1 MKSLSLKNGFSRLLF
16 WSVISAAFIGPGTV
30 TTCSLAGASYG
41 TSLLWALTFSTI
53 ATLVLQEAAARIT
66 LASSLSL
73 GEILVQRHG
82 QRGRWLNRTLAGA
95 VILGCAAYEAGN
107 LLGAVAGMK
116 LIFDIPVWILS
127 LGLGVLTF
135 SLLKI
140 RQLSVLTRLLGLLVF
155 ILGFA
160 FIVVGLGAVTH
171 PLETLYN
178 SLLPQIPVG
187 SALLIT
193 GLVGTTIVPYNL
205 FLGSGI
211 GQGQTVS
218 EMRQGLIPTILIGG
232 LISMAIVMAGTLIV
246 GEFSFQNAAQVLG
259 QQLGRWGEFLYAV
272 GLFGAGFTSLVTAP
286 LAASLTAKTLLSTT
300 DRQTTYV
307 WQGVLFIGIAFGIA
321 QFKPIPVILAAQVA
335 NGLLLPFITWQ
346 LFRCLNDRKLMPE
359 AYVNTRFQN
368 SIFVLIFLVTLFLSG
383 NSLYAALR

>member
-1 MKSLSLKNGFSRLLF
+1 MLF

-41 TSLLWALTFSTI
+41 TSLLWALTFSTL

-73 GEILVQRHG
+73 GEIMVRRHG
-82 QRGRWLNRTLAGA
+82 HRGRWLNRTLAGA

-116 LIFDIPVWILS
+116 LVLNIPVWILS
-127 LGLGVLTF
+127 IGLGILAF
-135 SLLKI
+135 LLLKI

-155 ILGFA
+155 LLGLA
-160 FIVVGLGAVTH
+160 FILVGFSALIH
-171 PLETLYN
+171 PAEALTN
-178 SLLPQIPVG
+178 SLLPQIPAG

-193 GLVGTTIVPYNL
+193 GLIGTTIVPYNL

-211 GQGQTVS
+211 GQGQTIS
-218 EMRQGLIPTILIGG
+218 EMRQGLIPAILIGG

-246 GEFSFQNAAQVLG
+246 GEFSFQNAALVLG
-259 QQLGRWGEFLYAV
+259 RRLGPWGESLYAV

-286 LAASLTAKTLLSTT
+286 LAASLTAKTLLATT
-300 DRQTTYV
+300 DQQTAYV
-307 WQGVLFIGIAFGIA
+307 WQGVLLVGIAFGIA
-321 QFKPIPVILAAQVA
+321 QFKPIPVILAAQIA

-346 LFRCLNDRKLMPE
+346 LFRCLNDRKLIPE
-359 AYVNTRFQN
+359 AFLNNRVQN
-368 SIFVLIFLVTLFLSG
+368 SLFILIFLVTLFLGG
-383 NSLYAALR
+383 NSIFAALR

>member
-1 MKSLSLKNGFSRLLF
+1 MKALALRNGFSRMLF

-30 TTCSLAGASYG
+30 TTCSLAGASYS
-41 TSLLWALTFSTI
+41 TSLLWALTFSTL

-73 GEILVQRHG
+73 GEIMVRRHG
-82 QRGRWLNRTLAGA
+82 HRGRWLNRTLAGA

-116 LIFDIPVWILS
+116 LIVDFPVWILS
-127 LGLGVLTF
+127 IGLGIVAFL
-135 SLLKI
+135 LLKI
-140 RQLSVLTRLLGLLVF
+140 RQLSVLTRLLGVLVF

-160 FIVVGLGAVTH
+160 FIVVSFGALAH
-171 PLETLYN
+171 PLEALTN
-178 SLLPQIPVG
+178 SLVPQIPAG

-218 EMRQGLIPTILIGG
+218 EMRQGLIPAILIGG
-232 LISMAIVMAGTLIV
+232 LISMAIMMAGTLIV
-246 GEFSFQNAAQVLG
+246 GEFSFQNAAQVLEQRLG
-259 QQLGRWGEFLYAV
+259 QWGKFLYAF

-286 LAASLTAKTLLSTT
+286 LAASLTAKTLLATT
-300 DRQTTYV
+300 DKQTTYV

-335 NGLLLPFITWQ
+335 NGLLLPFVTWQ
-346 LFRCLNDRKLMPE
+346 LFRCLNDRNLIPE
-359 AYVNTRFQN
+359 AFINNRVQN
-368 SIFVLIFLVTLFLSG
+368 ILLVLIFLVTLFLGG
-383 NSLYAALR
+383 NSVYAALR